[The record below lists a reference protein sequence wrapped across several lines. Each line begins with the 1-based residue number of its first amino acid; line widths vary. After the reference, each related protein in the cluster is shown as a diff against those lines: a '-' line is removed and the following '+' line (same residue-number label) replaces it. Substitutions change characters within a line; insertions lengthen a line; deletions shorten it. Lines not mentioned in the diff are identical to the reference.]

1 MGDQLFRSH
10 SGSQHI
16 LRVDS
21 MNNVSLN
28 NNIFKL
34 ASSFSQSFISNMNMK
49 PMKRPNSND
58 NSFAGDFGPNIVR
71 QTSFSKL
78 ISNNSLFAKNN
89 QDKIDNPK

>member
-1 MGDQLFRSH
+1 
-10 SGSQHI
+10 
-16 LRVDS
+16 
-21 MNNVSLN
+21 MNNVTLK

-34 ASSFSQSFISNMNMK
+34 ASSFSQSFIGNMNMK
-49 PMKRPNSND
+49 PQKRPNSNE

-78 ISNNSLFAKNN
+78 NSMFSRHN